1 MKPAVLLGAVAS
13 ALAVTGPT
21 AAASVRPSVS
31 ATLTPRAVFFADP
44 VHARVDVT
52 VDVRVDDPSRVE
64 LSAPLGAWAQLGP
77 ISATTSPA
85 GRLARRRFDLTI
97 VCRTDACVPAGTS
110 QVVRLPAAT
119 VTLRARDG
127 KATRIAVSWPPL
139 VVASRLARAAATES
153 KPPFRLQ
160 VTPPRDRA
168 RLSPSDVAWALDAVA
183 ALLALAAVSALAL
196 EIRRR
201 RPAPAVSALQRALA
215 LAREAEGRPVA
226 DRRRALA
233 LLARVVP
240 RPDGGAAEVAAT
252 TAWAKDEPSP
262 AAIERIVERIEQRSE
277 RGGSEPA
284 GSDLEDSDLED
295 SDPDEDRA

>member
-1 MKPAVLLGAVAS
+1 MKLLGLLGAVVS
-13 ALAVTGPT
+13 ALTVAGP
-21 AAASVRPSVS
+21 AAAAAVRPVAS

-52 VDVRVDDPSRVE
+52 VDVRVDDPSRIE

-77 ISATTSPA
+77 TSASTSSA

-119 VTLRARDG
+119 VTLQARDG
-127 KATRIAVSWPPL
+127 KVTRIAVRWPAL
-139 VVASRLARAAATES
+139 VVASRLTRAAPSEAE
-153 KPPFRLQ
+153 PPFRLQ
-160 VTPPRDRA
+160 VTPPPARA
-168 RLSPSDVAWALDAVA
+168 RLSPSGVAWALDAVA
-183 ALLALAAVSALAL
+183 ALLALAAVSAICL

-201 RPAPAVSALQRALA
+201 RPAPAVSPLQRALA

-233 LLARVVP
+233 LLARVAP
-240 RPDGGAAEVAAT
+240 RPDGGAAAAAAT
-252 TAWAKDEPSP
+252 AAWAQDEPSP
-262 AAIERIVERIEQRSE
+262 AAIERIVERIARRGE
-277 RGGSEPA
+277 RVGGEPEGSEP
-284 GSDLEDSDLED
+284 GGDS
-295 SDPDEDRA
+295 A